1 MDPVPW
7 WDVTDGKSPPILHT
21 AVRGVDQRSRD
32 PPLFYNRREMRI
44 TLTPIRPSLT
54 SLDMRLCQAVVASPG
69 LPLWVIRV
77 DFGMSEISPVLR

>member
-7 WDVTDGKSPPILHT
+7 CDVTDGKSPPILHT
-21 AVRGVDQRSRD
+21 AFRGVDQRSRD

-54 SLDMRLCQAVVASPG
+54 SLICGYAKLLLPVRDFRFGSFASILAEIPAV
-69 LPLWVIRV
+69 R
-77 DFGMSEISPVLR
+77 FCR